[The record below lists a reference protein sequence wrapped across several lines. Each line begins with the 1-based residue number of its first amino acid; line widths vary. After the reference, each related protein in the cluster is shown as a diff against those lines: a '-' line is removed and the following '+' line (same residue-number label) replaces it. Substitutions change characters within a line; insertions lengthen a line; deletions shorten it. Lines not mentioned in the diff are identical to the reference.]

1 MLEHSCTV
9 SVSEGVQMSNITL
22 LNPSLPPAL
31 AALLEQLPPRVPREQ
46 AGQLISRHFFAV
58 SHRTMERWPI
68 SWRRLNGKAH
78 CETAEL
84 FAEAQRVL
92 DEAPAIRSGKA
103 QQAA

>member
-1 MLEHSCTV
+1 MSSMS
-9 SVSEGVQMSNITL
+9 SVSEESQMSDIAPFNY
-22 LNPSLPPAL
+22 SLPPAL
-31 AALLEQLPPRVPREQ
+31 AALLKQLPPRVPRDQ
-46 AGQLISRHFFAV
+46 SAQLVSQHFFAV

-68 SWRRLNGKAH
+68 SWRLLNGKAH

-103 QQAA
+103 KQAA